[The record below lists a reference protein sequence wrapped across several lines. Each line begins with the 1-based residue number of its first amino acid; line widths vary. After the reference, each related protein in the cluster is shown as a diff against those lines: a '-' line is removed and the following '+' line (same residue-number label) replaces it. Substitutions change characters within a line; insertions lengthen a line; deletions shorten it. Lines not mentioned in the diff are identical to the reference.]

1 MKTIS
6 RVGGMAVLMA
16 VGAGPLS
23 AGTPGRGAGQW
34 RVEPQVVIGLG
45 LKSHE
50 VGVTTDG
57 QSVKISAG
65 GGVGAG
71 ISLGYGLTEST
82 DFEVLWGYQRSTLS
96 PDVTNA
102 SGSFDRY
109 LTLATVKYKIPLV
122 KKEDSWL
129 DFKIGGGVGQY
140 PSGKFKTDFGSVG
153 AGRSEVR
160 YKAGQG
166 FHLTADFERYLRRWS
181 LSAGVRY
188 SVVSYQAKSFEFN
201 GSAQPVSNLKPE
213 FEKFK
218 GDGIDFVLAL
228 KF

>member
-1 MKTIS
+1 MKSIS
-6 RVGGMAVLMA
+6 TRGLLAAAGLIW
-16 VGAGPLS
+16 AGPS
-23 AGTPGRGAGQW
+23 AAAGTGRGAGQW

-57 QSVKISAG
+57 QSVKISG
-65 GGVGAG
+65 GGGLGAG
-71 ISLGYGLTEST
+71 INLGYGLS
-82 DFEVLWGYQRSTLS
+82 DSVDVEVLYGYQKSTLS
-96 PDVTNA
+96 PAVTNA
-102 SGSFDRY
+102 SGSFERT
-109 LTLATVKYKIPLV
+109 LTLATVKYKIPLI

-153 AGRSEVR
+153 AGRTEVR
-160 YKAGQG
+160 YKTGQG

-181 LSAGVRY
+181 VSAGVRY
-188 SVVSYQAKSFEFN
+188 SVVSYKAKTAEFN
-201 GSAQPVSNLKPE
+201 GSVLPVSSLKPE